1 MDRVQGSGIS
11 MMDEPASMAKPKE
24 EKNINQRTLRA
35 FAAATMTY

>member
-11 MMDEPASMAKPKE
+11 MMDEPASMEKPKE